1 MSSLEDRKVKGIP
14 SSTSKLEL
22 SRFFPP
28 GRVMGKDRKEQ
39 ITQFISTRVASLKKT
54 ACPSGGEEA
63 KELDFRAITFDLDD
77 TIWKGFETLNS
88 ANENMFLWL
97 KKNAPRCVDKYDR
110 EAFWDLMTT
119 VRTSNPEIAHNY
131 TALRKQALQ
140 IALTDT
146 GYNDKS
152 NVESAFEAF
161 IVARNDVLLF
171 SDSLDTLKEWRAK
184 GVILGALTNGNAD
197 VWRIEKLRDLFD
209 FSIRTE
215 DVGQSK
221 PSQAPFRVAL
231 QCCHKVL
238 RDAGIENESGNLSEL
253 IEASHVVHVGDSLK
267 SDVVGANN
275 AGFFSVWL
283 NRNDGLKSYEESK
296 GTVTKSAPKF
306 SQESTPDLT
315 ISELSDMSSK
325 L

>member
-1 MSSLEDRKVKGIP
+1 MFSWP
-14 SSTSKLEL
+14 A
-22 SRFFPP
+22 
-28 GRVMGKDRKEQ
+28 RVMGKDRKEQ

-63 KELDFRAITFDLDD
+63 KVGSSFNFLLHQFEHTKAIRAVRRSTVGLYFGQELDFRAITFDLDD

-152 NVESAFEAF
+152 NVES
-161 IVARNDVLLF
+161 
-171 SDSLDTLKEWRAK
+171 LDTLKEWRAK

-253 IEASHVVHVGDSLK
+253 VEASHVVHVGDSLK